1 MKNSILITG
10 CAGFIGYHVTN
21 KLISKSKFKIIGL
34 DNLNNYYDVSLKK
47 SRLKKLLNKSNF
59 KFYKIDIINK
69 KKVSNICKSHN
80 VKLIINLA
88 AQAGVRYSTESPEK
102 YFSTNI
108 KGFFNILEIS
118 RENNIKHLITA
129 SSSSVYGNQKTFPI
143 NEKSNT
149 DKPLSFYAATKKSNE
164 IMAYSFSNLF
174 KIPITCLRIFTVYG
188 PYGRPDMALYK
199 FTKNIYDRRQINI
212 FNKGK
217 HERDFTHIDF
227 VVESIIR
234 LINKPSKKQIPF
246 EIYNLSSSN
255 PQKLNYFINLIE
267 KGLNIKAKKNFL
279 PIQKGDVIKT
289 FASNSKLK
297 KRLKIK
303 KNVTFESGI
312 KEFLDWYQNY
322 FGK

>member
-1 MKNSILITG
+1 MINSILITG

-47 SRLKKLLNKSNF
+47 SRLKNLLNKSNF

-69 KKVSNICKSHN
+69 KKISNICKNHN

-88 AQAGVRYSTESPEK
+88 AQAGVRYSTENPEE
-102 YFSTNI
+102 YFNTNL

-129 SSSSVYGNQKTFPI
+129 SSSSVYGNQKKFPI
-143 NEKSNT
+143 YERTNS

-164 IMAYSFSNLF
+164 IMAHSFSNIF

-199 FTKNIYDRRQINI
+199 FTKNIYDRKQINI

-227 VVESIIR
+227 VVESIVR
-234 LINKPSKKQIPF
+234 LINKPPKKQIPF
-246 EIYNLSSSN
+246 EIYNLASSS

-267 KGLNIKAKKNFL
+267 KGLNIKAKKKFL

-289 FASNSKLK
+289 YASNSKLK
-297 KRLKIK
+297 KRLKINNK
-303 KNVTFESGI
+303 VNFKNGI
-312 KEFLDWYQNY
+312 KEFLDWYKNY